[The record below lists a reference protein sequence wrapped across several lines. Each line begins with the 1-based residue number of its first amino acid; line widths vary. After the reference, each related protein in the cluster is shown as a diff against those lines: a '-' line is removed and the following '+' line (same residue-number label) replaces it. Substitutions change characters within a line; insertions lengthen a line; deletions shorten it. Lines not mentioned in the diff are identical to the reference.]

1 MVIEI
6 TTFALAGDA
15 DDARFL
21 RADERMRTGFLY
33 KQPGLVRAT
42 TARGRGNE
50 WVVVVLWATPQDADA
65 AAARAEQDPARG
77 ELMALVEGSSV
88 VRKRYTTFD

>member
-1 MVIEI
+1 MRI
-6 TTFALAGDA
+6 TYATQGA
-15 DDARFL
+15 
-21 RADERMRTGFLY
+21 
-33 KQPGLVRAT
+33 PGHVNEDYAVC
-42 TARGRGNE
+42 GNE